1 MKIAKF
7 VLPVVA
13 AGFFAS
19 SAMAATS
26 AWSIDGTNIVAGT
39 VANALTADGQG
50 DDWTGAVLKIDLTA
64 GSVYNDAGFGADG
77 PPTSA
82 FIGLVPALAFD
93 SYVGIIDDA
102 TAGIAGGAGDLGGG
116 AQNLAGTGVDAAS
129 ITWFNTATGDTAAVQ
144 VANITL
150 SDDAAGTWSLI
161 TAYAGGQVRSD
172 GIVTGGELALVPEP
186 ASLALMGLGGLAA
199 LRRRR

>member
-7 VLPVVA
+7 VLPVIA
-13 AGFFAS
+13 AGFATS
-19 SAMAATS
+19 SAMAASS
-26 AWSIDGTNIVAGT
+26 AWSIDASNIVAGT
-39 VANALTADGQG
+39 VANALTADGAG

-116 AQNLAGTGVDAAS
+116 AQNLAGGGVDAAS

-150 SDDAAGTWSLI
+150 SDDAAGSWALI
-161 TAYAGGQVRSD
+161 TSFAGGLVQ
-172 GIVTGGELALVPEP
+172 TGGTIVGGALVPEP